1 MAAKKCS
8 ICNEKVDQT
17 FLQKP
22 KGTWI
27 RDEHGKRRLVCSAC
41 QRQHAA
47 SELKEKL

>member
-1 MAAKKCS
+1 MATTKCS
-8 ICNEKVDQT
+8 ICNEKVEHT

-27 RDEHGKRRLVCSAC
+27 RDTDGKRRLVCSAC

-47 SELKEKL
+47 TGLKEKL